1 MSERVTAAS
10 SWTSLDMDADEA
22 ARLVRPHLPDGVQG
36 PWAPVGEGDFCFAY
50 RTTSTGSTGSW
61 IVRAAKHTGAAAAL
75 RREVRV
81 LGLVADGLPLEV
93 PRPTLHEPPGCPPF
107 TVHREVVGAVL
118 TRAVWEG
125 LSPPARARAGE
136 RLGDFLWALHG
147 SARRVSACDLP
158 QLDETALA
166 DRLRREAPAALSGFL
181 APAVLR
187 GLHAALANRSGH
199 RADPAALLHCDIAPG
214 HILYDEA
221 TGALTGVIDFGDV
234 ALGPPARDFI
244 FLYEDFGPALCEE
257 VLAAYA
263 ASAGAEAPTFAEVR
277 SWYLLEAVSWTLER
291 LALGA
296 RQAAAHGLA
305 EIERELAS

>member
-1 MSERVTAAS
+1 MTAAS
-10 SWTSLDMDADEA
+10 SWPWLDMDADEA
-22 ARLVRPHLPDGVQG
+22 ARLVLRHLPDGVRG
-36 PWAPVGEGDFCFAY
+36 PWAPAGEGDFCFAY
-50 RTTSTGSTGSW
+50 RTGSTGSTGSW
-61 IVRAAKHTGAAAAL
+61 IVRAAKHAGAAAAL
-75 RREVRV
+75 HREVCV

-118 TRAVWEG
+118 TRAVWEA

-136 RLGDFLWALHG
+136 RLADFLWALHG
-147 SARRVSACDLP
+147 SARRVSGACDLP
-158 QLDETALA
+158 RLDETALA
-166 DRLRREAPAALSGFL
+166 DRLRRDAPAALSGFL

-187 GLHAALANRSGH
+187 GLDATLADRSRQR
-199 RADPAALLHCDIAPG
+199 RAGPAALLHCDIAPG

-221 TGALTGVIDFGDV
+221 TGALTGVIDFGDL

-257 VLAAYA
+257 ALAAYA

-277 SWYLLEAVSWTLER
+277 SWYLVEAVSWTLER

-296 RQAAAHGLA
+296 RQDATHGLA
-305 EIERELAS
+305 EIERELGS